1 MQPNRIN
8 HPELEAVLAGLV
20 AELQNILGDQLLAVY
35 LSGSIALDDWDD
47 ASDVDFMVVLK
58 DELDLAQLPA
68 LQALHA
74 AIYALPSPWAQHL
87 EGSYISQALV
97 RGADPNKTPLWYLD
111 NGSSQLIL
119 STHDNELVMRWTVRE
134 HGIPLFGPE
143 PTNLIDPIDPAEL
156 RQEIRNTM
164 HDWAG
169 EMQAGMYQMTNQW
182 AQAFTVISYCR
193 MLQSLATDR
202 IHSKRAGVAW
212 ALANLAPQWHPL
224 IEAAWANRPNPS
236 LKYRTAADPALV
248 AETLGFVRDCLARV
262 PR

>member
-8 HPELEAVLAGLV
+8 HPELEAVLAILV
-20 AELQNILGDQLLAVY
+20 TELQNLLGDQLLAVY
-35 LSGSIALDDWDD
+35 LSGSIALGDWDD

-58 DELDLAQLPA
+58 DELDSAQLPP

-74 AIYALPSPWAQHL
+74 AIYGLPSVWAQHL

-97 RGADPNKTPLWYLD
+97 RRADPNKTQLWYLD

-134 HGIPLFGPE
+134 YGIALFGPP
-143 PTNLIDPIDPAEL
+143 PTSLIEPIDPAEL

-164 HDWAG
+164 HDWAA
-169 EMQAGMYQMTNQW
+169 EMQAGKYPINNQW

-193 MLQSLATDR
+193 MLQSLATGR

-212 ALANLAPQWHPL
+212 ALANLAPKWHPL

-236 LKYRTAADPALV
+236 LKYRTAADPALA
-248 AETLGFVRDCLARV
+248 AETMNFVRACLERA

>member
-8 HPELEAVLAGLV
+8 HPELEAVLASLV
-20 AELQNILGDQLLAVY
+20 EQLQNILGNQLLAVY
-35 LSGSIALDDWDD
+35 LSGSIALSDWDD

-58 DELDLAQLPA
+58 DELDSTQLPA

-74 AIYALPSPWAQHL
+74 AIYGLPSPWAQHL

-97 RGADPNKTPLWYLD
+97 RRADPNKTSLWYLD

-134 HGIPLFGPE
+134 CGIALVGP
-143 PTNLIDPIDPAEL
+143 PATNLIDPIDPAEL

-169 EMQAGMYQMTNQW
+169 EMQAGMYQITNQW

-193 MLQSLATDR
+193 MLQSLATGR
-202 IHSKRAGVAW
+202 IHSKRAGVEW
-212 ALANLAPQWHPL
+212 ALAKLAPKWHPL
-224 IEAAWANRPNPS
+224 IEEAWANRPNPS
-236 LKYRTAADPALV
+236 LKYRTAADPGLV
-248 AETLGFVRDCLARV
+248 AETLDFVRACLARA